1 MVVEDIKKQLDDRN
15 LKVVAE
21 RIGVNYMTLLRFY
34 KGETKKPSFE
44 MIDSLAKY
52 LEG

>member
-1 MVVEDIKKQLDDRN
+1 MNVDTLRKQLDDRN

-34 KGETKKPSFE
+34 SGETKKPSFE
-44 MIDSLAKY
+44 MVETIAKY
-52 LEG
+52 LGE